1 MKIFCRWIALTLLLF
16 LSPSTLSIFAADET
30 APGPSVLVCTPK
42 GLGQSFVDLEWL
54 REFHEAGFEPDYLD
68 TFSQMTW
75 DRVRQYDVIVIFGSP
90 GDGTEIPFFFPKSGS
105 PDRNQYIAII
115 ERFLESGGGVFA
127 MIYTDSGDKDVQQLI
142 EPWGARLPVEF
153 YRETEEKKI
162 VPLPRMD
169 MVMLS
174 LVDQVMPSPVTK
186 GVKNL
191 WLPYGEYYHGSLSG
205 PIAVSEDWTV
215 IVKGTKTSHSEPVV
229 TADHFI
235 NTRQH
240 PDPFVRPGGVPE
252 PDLMAIRSYKNGR
265 ILLCTQSPAFSI
277 GQGTKWLYGRRCLS
291 KGLNRIPSD
300 YERLLQNAFRW
311 LSEPAM
317 KSEAV
322 GGYRAPAGRFD
333 SPNKNPEVRIGL
345 DEPLWSEASLDL
357 NLPPQT
363 DPVFRGL
370 IGAQSAVSGGQGTVA
385 EYAAAAR
392 EAGLDFVVFLEQF
405 SGLTLEKLRELG
417 EQCRE
422 HSDGELLLLP
432 GYSIDSNI
440 GNHMFFTGHDLPW
453 PHYPELL
460 TGPDNKLF
468 NLQPQ
473 DKDGKYIHLSVSTGW
488 ILSEHDRY
496 GKNMIGFYNFD
507 SPTGM
512 QLPDIKDAAAA
523 GVRFYRDGE
532 LVEDLTEDY
541 LTTVLGTCP
550 PSPLSINI
558 VRSPEALIQEARSGN
573 ALTFAQGKSLETLVR
588 TTMHWNGQSDALN
601 MFSSDGPIIRSWPK
615 YHGAN
620 VYGSEPFVVDRE
632 LMVSDLYVT
641 SDVGLREIRIMNGHK
656 VVRRYLPGGAK
667 EFRKIL
673 HLPGVVQTVL
683 VLIAEDLNGGKAVSF
698 PRFCWKYGSRV
709 VVYCGDHVNDCGYGY
724 LARGCGMFNSHR
736 YPLFSAGYTWDGGPK
751 GLRPILHFGH
761 SHPRI
766 TSTPTIVDYLY
777 SEGGWAFHNIPV
789 LEFADDQAIVVQS
802 SLREVYHPKLPV
814 MNAWHAFGP
823 KLPSRLIDSDRRYLE
838 FNRPLQGVRDTGWAA
853 IGDRGDAV
861 VANFSNT
868 IRFKME
874 QRVDS
879 LVLLRTNWNPPRPG
893 MLVVDSGGGKPIV
906 HDLQVGLAPI
916 TERVGTGS
924 WFGFCSDDAF
934 NGALFVNRG
943 EPVFV
948 HVDYKADASFR
959 GRVTADLV
967 GQVLEEGDSRHYELF
982 TVNESIDMED
992 RGAKR
997 FQRILKYLDRPD
1009 GLQLVRG
1016 TREDGLGIFEVNSGG
1031 ADSPV
1036 ELKVRQPKRRIGLT
1050 IPVRIS
1056 GLNPRWSAGL
1066 LQVKGHSTG
1075 YYTNGENVYSALG
1088 FDADGRVYAALYP
1101 DYAKETHVV
1110 VGHPV
1115 VCDKPELFLEVMPR
1129 SGPDG
1134 GYVWHVA
1141 VNNPTDANITAQFR
1155 QSAQL
1160 PGLDFEEQEHVV
1172 PAGGHLVMQE

>member
-1 MKIFCRWIALTLLLF
+1 MTTTCRTIAWTLLLF
-16 LSPSTLSIFAADET
+16 VLPCGSPIVTADDNAA
-30 APGPSVLVCTPK
+30 GPSVLVCSPK
-42 GLGQSFVDLEWL
+42 GLGQSFVDLDWL
-54 REFHEAGFEPDYLD
+54 REFQEAGFEPDFLD
-68 TFSQMTW
+68 AFSHMTW
-75 DRVRQYDVIVIFGSP
+75 DRIRQYDVIVLFGSP

-105 PDRNQYIAII
+105 PDRDEYTAMV
-115 ERFLESGGGVFA
+115 ERFLEAGGGVFA
-127 MIYTDSGDKDVQQLI
+127 MIYTDSGDKDTQELI
-142 EPWGARLPVEF
+142 TPWDARLPVEF
-153 YRETEEKKI
+153 YRETDEEKI
-162 VPLPRMD
+162 VALPRMD
-169 MVMLS
+169 TVFLS
-174 LVDQVMPSPVTK
+174 LIDQIQPSPVTK

-191 WLPYGEYYHGSLSG
+191 WWPYGEYYHGSLTG
-205 PIAVSEDWTV
+205 PIHVSDDWTV
-215 IVKGTKTSHSEPVV
+215 IVKGSTTSHSEPVA
-229 TADHFI
+229 TDDHFI

-240 PDPFVRPGGVPE
+240 PDPFVREGGVPE

-265 ILLCTQSPAFSI
+265 ILLCAQSPGFSM
-277 GQGTKWLYGRRCLS
+277 GQGTQWLFGRRSLS

-300 YERLLQNAFRW
+300 YERLLHNAFRW
-311 LSEPAM
+311 LAEPAM
-317 KSEAV
+317 KTDAV
-322 GGYRAPAGRFD
+322 GGFRASSERFD
-333 SPNKNPEVRIGL
+333 SPNKNPEARKDL
-345 DEPLWSEASLDL
+345 DGPLWTEKALDP
-357 NLPPQT
+357 NLPPKT

-370 IGAQSAVSGGQGTVA
+370 IGAQTSATGGEGTVA

-405 SGLTLEKLRELG
+405 NALTPEKLRELG
-417 EQCRE
+417 EQCME
-422 HSDGELLLLP
+422 HSDGTLLLLP

-453 PHYPELL
+453 PAYPGLL
-460 TGPDNKLF
+460 TGPDNKLL

-473 DKDGKYIHLSVSTGW
+473 DENGKYIHLSLLTGW

-496 GKNMIGFYNFD
+496 GKNMVGFYNFD

-532 LVEDLTEDY
+532 LVEDLTEEY

-558 VRSPEALIQEARSGN
+558 VRSPEALIREAGSGN

-588 TTMHWNGQSDALN
+588 DTMHWNGQSDALN
-601 MFSSDGPIIRSWPK
+601 MFSSDGPVIRSWPAW
-615 YHGAN
+615 HGAN
-620 VYGSEPFVVDRE
+620 VYGSEPFVADRE

-641 SDVGLREIRIMNGHK
+641 SDVGLKEIRIMNGHNL
-656 VVRRYLPGGAK
+656 VRRYLPDGAK
-667 EFRKIL
+667 EFREIL

-683 VLIAEDLNGGKAVSF
+683 VLIAEDVNGGKAVSF

-724 LARGCGMFNSHR
+724 LARGTGMFNAHR
-736 YPLFSAGYTWDGGPK
+736 YPIFSGGFTWDGGPM
-751 GLRPILHFGH
+751 GLRPLIHFGH
-761 SHPRI
+761 GHPRI
-766 TSTPTIVDYLY
+766 TSTPDIVDYLY

-823 KLPSRLIDSDRRYLE
+823 KMPSRLIDSERRYLE

-853 IGDRGDAV
+853 IGERGDAV

-868 IRFKME
+868 IRFKMI

-879 LVLLRTNWNPPRPG
+879 LVLLRSNWYNSRQG
-893 MLVVDSGGGKPIV
+893 MLVVDSGGSKPIV
-906 HDLQVGLAPI
+906 HDLQESTRPI
-916 TERVGTGS
+916 TERVETGR
-924 WFGFCSDDAF
+924 WFGFCSEETF
-934 NGALFVNRG
+934 NGVLFVNRG

-948 HVDYKADASFR
+948 HVDYKDDASFR

-967 GQVLEEGDSRHYELF
+967 GQILEEGDSRHYELF
-982 TVNESIDMED
+982 SVNESIDMED
-992 RGAKR
+992 RGPGRFKR
-997 FQRILKYLDRPD
+997 VVKYLDRPD
-1009 GLQLVRG
+1009 GLKLVRG
-1016 TREDGLGIFEVNSGG
+1016 TREESAGMFEVNSGT

-1036 ELKVRQPKRRIGLT
+1036 EIIVPKPKKRLGLT

-1056 GLNPRWSAGL
+1056 GFNPRWSTGL

-1088 FDADGRVYAALYP
+1088 FDLDGRVHAALYP
-1101 DYAKETHVV
+1101 DYGEFTHIV

-1115 VCDKPELFLEVMPR
+1115 VCDQPELFIEAMPR
-1129 SGPDG
+1129 TGPDG
-1134 GYVWHVA
+1134 EYVWHVA
-1141 VNNPTDANITAQFR
+1141 VNNPMDEEITAKFR

-1160 PGLDFEEQEHVV
+1160 PGLEFVEQEHAV
-1172 PAGGHLVMQE
+1172 PAGGHLVLQK